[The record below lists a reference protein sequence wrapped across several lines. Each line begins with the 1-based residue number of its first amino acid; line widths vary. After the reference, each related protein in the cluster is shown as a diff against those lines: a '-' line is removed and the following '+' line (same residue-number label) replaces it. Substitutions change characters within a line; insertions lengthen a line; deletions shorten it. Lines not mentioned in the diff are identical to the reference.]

1 MTPTLTALLLLG
13 LSVGPRTRAQAG
25 TLPTPSIWAEP
36 GSVVP
41 WGSAV
46 NIWCQGTL
54 EAVEFYLDKDGHS
67 VPWDRQPTVEP
78 RDKAKFSIIYMTEQY
93 AGQYHCSYQ
102 SPAGLSERSDPLELV
117 VTGFHGKPRL
127 SALPSPMVTSGGKV
141 TLQCTSWMG
150 FHRFVLMKE
159 GEPRPTWTLDS
170 QRPTSGQ
177 FQALFPVGPITPNVR
192 WTFRCYGYFRNTPHM
207 WSLSSDPLELL
218 VSGAVDTI
226 SPSQNKSDHN
236 TVSHP
241 KDYTVEN
248 LIRMVMAGLILVVL
262 GILLFQDHCSQRGI
276 QDASRR

>member
-13 LSVGPRTRAQAG
+13 LSVEPRTQVRA
-25 TLPTPSIWAEP
+25 
-36 GSVVP
+36 
-41 WGSAV
+41 
-46 NIWCQGTL
+46 
-54 EAVEFYLDKDGHS
+54 
-67 VPWDRQPTVEP
+67 
-78 RDKAKFSIIYMTEQY
+78 
-93 AGQYHCSYQ
+93 
-102 SPAGLSERSDPLELV
+102 
-117 VTGFHGKPRL
+117 GFHGKPTL
-127 SALPSPMVTSGGKV
+127 SALPNPMMTSGRKV

-170 QRPTSGQ
+170 QRHTSGQ
-177 FQALFPVGPITPNVR
+177 FQALFPVGPITPRLR

-218 VSGAVDTI
+218 VSGTSGGPSPPPTDPSSTAGESQWHLSKGFPSCVSEMPERPPGAVDTT